1 MAVHRIVAPVAWK
14 TASKERVKFDPRSRI
29 RNLLRHEVAVRRE
42 ALENRGRCETS
53 SLGCRSSP
61 VGAGRSLIRETP
73 GRAGSSADKAGTVRY
88 CQTGRVR
95 RARSDGI
102 REEPVVK
109 LRKRVT
115 GSNLVDMGRGAA
127 HGRLRAADFAAGLRC
142 RWGGHGESLRRSRG
156 DAAGAELD
164 AKPVNR
170 FAVNTGTVPCRSRC
184 PGSTRSGGIGPS
196 SAEGTGGG
204 GGPVVVRARERR
216 AHGQGGQQVSSRG
229 QERPGGRR

>member
-1 MAVHRIVAPVAWK
+1 
-14 TASKERVKFDPRSRI
+14 
-29 RNLLRHEVAVRRE
+29 VRRE

-61 VGAGRSLIRETP
+61 VGAGRSLTRETP
-73 GRAGSSADKAGTVRY
+73 GRAGSSADKAGTVWY

-115 GSNLVDMGRGAA
+115 GSNLVDMGRCAA